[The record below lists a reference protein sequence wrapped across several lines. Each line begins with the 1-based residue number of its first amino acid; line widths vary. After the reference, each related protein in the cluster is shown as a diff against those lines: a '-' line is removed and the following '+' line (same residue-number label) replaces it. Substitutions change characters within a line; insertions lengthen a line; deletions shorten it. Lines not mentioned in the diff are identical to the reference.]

1 MNRSDAADPSE
12 TDIPQNGSRRRRGCH
27 VAIPRR
33 RGAPQVPP
41 PNVAALMAAFKAK
54 HATLAANLYGG
65 GGTNPF
71 GGPGSG
77 YGYGGG
83 PNPFDDGSDY

>member
-1 MNRSDAADPSE
+1 
-12 TDIPQNGSRRRRGCH
+12 
-27 VAIPRR
+27 
-33 RGAPQVPP
+33 
-41 PNVAALMAAFKAK
+41 MAAFKAK

-71 GGPGSG
+71 GGLGSG